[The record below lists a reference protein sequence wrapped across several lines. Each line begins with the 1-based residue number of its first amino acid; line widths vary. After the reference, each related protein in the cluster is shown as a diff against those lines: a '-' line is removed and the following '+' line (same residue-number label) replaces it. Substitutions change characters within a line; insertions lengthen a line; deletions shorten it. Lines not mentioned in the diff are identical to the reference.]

1 MNPKNIKSFPS
12 LNLFYILKV
21 TNFSVKIS
29 LFEFLV
35 MTEQNNVVYKLFL
48 SINIPDFSL
57 FFM

>member
-12 LNLFYILKV
+12 FNLFYILKV